1 MRQAMKVEHIEAKD
15 IKVGDFVL
23 TKSSLDNG
31 IVYGDT
37 VSQRYEYDEITY
49 INYGDM
55 YWANTKVVSVIRPEA

>member
-1 MRQAMKVEHIEAKD
+1 MVKVEHIEAKD

-37 VSQRYEYDEITY
+37 VSQRYEYDEFTY
-49 INYGDM
+49 INYGDVR
-55 YWANTKVVSVIRPEA
+55 WPNDAIVSVIRQEA